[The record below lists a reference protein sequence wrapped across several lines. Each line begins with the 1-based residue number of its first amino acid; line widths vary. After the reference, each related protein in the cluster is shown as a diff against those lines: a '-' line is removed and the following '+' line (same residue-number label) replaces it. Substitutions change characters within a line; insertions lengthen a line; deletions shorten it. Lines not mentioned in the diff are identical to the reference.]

1 MREVLIT
8 RRHSFCGVVLV
19 KPTTLQLQLE
29 MLKQYCP
36 PIHIGLLYIFILQC
50 KVSDFLFWL
59 IAWHKKHTRSK
70 IILSVMNGQYFRLC
84 SKNRTGVFK
93 AWDCGPPRRPSL
105 GKGAPPPFK
114 FLDAHGINIMLF
126 DPTHAQQ
133 LSQDSL
139 IMLFDITSDYAKY
152 QNLLVSASVEVW
164 RTVKF
169 LQTTASLTKSHT
181 FRLFQVISFWELME

>member
-1 MREVLIT
+1 MREVLRT
-8 RRHSFCGVVLV
+8 RRHGFCGVVLV

-70 IILSVMNGQYFRLC
+70 IISSVMNGQYFRLC

-93 AWDCGPPRRPSL
+93 AWDCGPPQGPSL
-105 GKGAPPPFK
+105 GKGV
-114 FLDAHGINIMLF
+114 
-126 DPTHAQQ
+126 PTLQISGCPWDQYYVIWSNPRSTTEPRQPNNA
-133 LSQDSL
+133 
-139 IMLFDITSDYAKY
+139 
-152 QNLLVSASVEVW
+152 VW
-164 RTVKF
+164 
-169 LQTTASLTKSHT
+169 HN
-181 FRLFQVISFWELME
+181 FRLRQIPKSISFCFCGSWKNSKIPPNYCVINQITHI